1 MNYLASLLI
10 QHPSILFPRIEYFYK
25 ISSHM
30 IFGCT
35 VIRISILIQQEAGWM
50 GLRVSLDAETKKYPL
65 WELNLSHA
73 AH

>member
-1 MNYLASLLI
+1 
-10 QHPSILFPRIEYFYK
+10 
-25 ISSHM
+25 M